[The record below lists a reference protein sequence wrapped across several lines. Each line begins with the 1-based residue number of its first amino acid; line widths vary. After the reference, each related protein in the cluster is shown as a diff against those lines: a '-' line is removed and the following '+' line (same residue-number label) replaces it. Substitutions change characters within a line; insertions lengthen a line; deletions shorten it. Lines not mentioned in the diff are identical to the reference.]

1 MALKEWALVTA
12 ASLVIT
18 PAYALQ
24 PPTEPAPQGTHKAVS
39 RWDYTAG
46 VVGIDNIP
54 YRKACVNSTNTKSF
68 SQGDPRQFL
77 KFCIRYSKYD
87 DVGYGIYVITSG
99 SGELLC
105 KERCSI
111 RMKFD
116 SDESSEFPAVV
127 PDNNVKYQL
136 FITDKSVI
144 ESVRNASKMRIE
156 VDTADDGNGIFDFD
170 IAGFS
175 LEPDK

>member
-1 MALKEWALVTA
+1 
-12 ASLVIT
+12 
-18 PAYALQ
+18 
-24 PPTEPAPQGTHKAVS
+24 
-39 RWDYTAG
+39 
-46 VVGIDNIP
+46 
-54 YRKACVNSTNTKSF
+54 
-68 SQGDPRQFL
+68 
-77 KFCIRYSKYD
+77 
-87 DVGYGIYVITSG
+87 
-99 SGELLC
+99 
-105 KERCSI
+105 
-111 RMKFD
+111 MKFD